1 MLRRDFFIRAGED
14 GSIAALVGMAPM
26 ALCGLGYF
34 SRNPNWRWSA
44 QVQKEMYPG
53 SMKFQK
59 RGEKI

>member
-1 MLRRDFFIRAGED
+1 MRAGED

-44 QVQKEMYPG
+44 QVQKEKYPG

>member
-1 MLRRDFFIRAGED
+1 MRAGED
-14 GSIAALVGMAPM
+14 GSIAALVGMASM

-44 QVQKEMYPG
+44 QVQKEKYPG